1 MSMAAQ
7 KQKRRAGFTLIEMIV
22 VIAIIAVLIALVA
35 PLMTKYIATAKETR
49 YRAAAK
55 QLYTA
60 AQAYIAEEL
69 LNGLEN
75 CVDGDPNYNELSK
88 NGDGN
93 FNNTTYGTVR
103 LGEYLDGDV
112 PGQTWAV
119 IVTDFNVEGAVIV
132 DGDKRYGYPA
142 GFDPYGDG

>member
-1 MSMAAQ
+1 MASVKENLETPFDINGRGVAGLN
-7 KQKRRAGFTLIEMIV
+7 KTKNRRRRGFTLIEMIV

-75 CVDGDPNYNELSK
+75 CVDGDPN
-88 NGDGN
+88 
-93 FNNTTYGTVR
+93 
-103 LGEYLDGDV
+103 
-112 PGQTWAV
+112 
-119 IVTDFNVEGAVIV
+119 
-132 DGDKRYGYPA
+132 
-142 GFDPYGDG
+142 